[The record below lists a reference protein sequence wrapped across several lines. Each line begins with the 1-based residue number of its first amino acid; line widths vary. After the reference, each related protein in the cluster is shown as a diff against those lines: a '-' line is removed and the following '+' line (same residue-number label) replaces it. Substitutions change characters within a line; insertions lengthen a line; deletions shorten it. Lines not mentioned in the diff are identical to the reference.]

1 MSPVTLLKAL
11 LPGLAP
17 LIVFVAA
24 DAFFG
29 ETVGLLVGI
38 GTGLG
43 EFLYSL
49 IKERRADPFVAAD
62 TLLLGAMGALSL
74 ALRDDIFF
82 KLKPAVI
89 EAVLAGFLGALIALP
104 PAYLKGYVGR
114 QVRGLSIPDAALPA
128 MRRSLSLML
137 AVVVAH
143 IALTVYAA
151 LAMSSAAWGF
161 ISGGLLYILFGAIG
175 VWQVASARVSARR
188 LRAAVEDG
196 DETLPIVD
204 EEGRVIGAAKR
215 SDCHKGPGRL
225 HPVVHLQVFDG
236 RGSMYLQKRSSAKL
250 IQPGKWDSAVG
261 GHVSAGED
269 LDDALAREMREEIG
283 VTKLA
288 VESSGA
294 RIEPILKYRWDS
306 EAESELVF
314 SFAVTYGGP
323 FAHDGREVEEG
334 RFWSFGE
341 IRDGIGKGIF
351 TPNFEHEFG
360 LIEAATRQAA
370 EAAARDGAAEGA
382 PPTTATGSSAAL
394 SSAEAVSSAE
404 AEPKGRG
411 GPRRKRPR

>member
-1 MSPVTLLKAL
+1 MSPITLLKAL

-24 DAFFG
+24 DAMFG

-62 TLLLGAMGALSL
+62 TLLLAAMGGLSV

-82 KLKPAVI
+82 KLKPAII
-89 EAVLAGFLGALIALP
+89 ELVLAAGMGALMVLP
-104 PAYLKGYVGR
+104 PSYLKGYVGK
-114 QVRGLSIPDAALPA
+114 QVKGVSIPDAALPA
-128 MRRSLSLML
+128 MRRSLALML
-137 AVVVAH
+137 AALAAH

-175 VWQVASARVSARR
+175 VWQVVSARIGAR
-188 LRAAVEDG
+188 GRRAAVENG
-196 DETLPIVD
+196 EEILPLVD
-204 EEGRVIGAAKR
+204 ESGRVIGTAKR
-215 SDCHKGPGRL
+215 SDCHKGPGKL

-236 RGSMYLQKRSSAKL
+236 RGSMYLQKRSTAKL

-261 GHVSAGED
+261 GHVAAGED
-269 LDDALAREMREEIG
+269 LDDALTREMREEIG
-283 VTKLA
+283 VTRLA

-294 RIEPILKYRWDS
+294 RIEPILRYRWDC

-323 FAHDGREVEEG
+323 FAPDGREVEEG
-334 RFWSFGE
+334 RFWSFSE
-341 IRDGIGKGIF
+341 IREGIGAGVF
-351 TPNFEHEFG
+351 TPNFEHEFR
-360 LIEAATRQAA
+360 LIEAASREAA
-370 EAAARDGAAEGA
+370 EAASRAES
-382 PPTTATGSSAAL
+382 PTTATGSSSDSGGSPL
-394 SSAEAVSSAE
+394 PAEA
-404 AEPKGRG
+404 G
-411 GPRRKRPR
+411 RKRNPR